1 MSASI
6 ATFDL
11 ATKWRP
17 IAEAFAMFQNECGSL
32 VQCADSVF
40 GEVDSI
46 RGELAARARELQR
59 LEEQLVLREGQLAEQ
74 RTDFARLSSQFDQ
87 QAARLAETTAEL
99 ASLREEF
106 ANRAPPAT
114 LAADTAR
121 LALEQAGQSW
131 HRDRTEILER
141 LNGLTIMQQ
150 TGSSDKDAVQSFCHE
165 LTEIHELIGSSH
177 AQTRAAL
184 ETQLAHF
191 DARMQT
197 LRESAGAER
206 ASDEALS
213 KLSDSLAEL
222 RAGLAQLHTQAA
234 STTNESH
241 AELIQRLEALA
252 ENNRP
257 TEQPSPL
264 LGEILQKLTETRE
277 SLDSVRKQATQQTEI
292 HELVVGELKAEIEQL
307 RVALKEAPPPAASSV
322 TEEAISSLRAEIDA
336 QRQLAEEARQHA
348 QKQET
353 ERAVLEA
360 ELDRVRTQSA
370 QWRLQHEQEQAH
382 HHEEEQRWH
391 EDLQDLRQ
399 LVRQATSAM
408 GSSVQPAA
416 ADAVAAKAGESQEQP
431 DVVANSLFAQ
441 FAKLQ
446 KDSARRR
453 TRGQ

>member
-46 RGELAARARELQR
+46 RGELLARARELQR
-59 LEEQLVLREGQLAEQ
+59 LEDQLVLRESQLAEQ

-87 QAARLAETTAEL
+87 QAARLAETTEEL
-99 ASLREEF
+99 GRLREEV

-121 LALEQAGQSW
+121 LALEQAGQAW
-131 HRDRTEILER
+131 QRDRVEIMER
-141 LNGLTIMQQ
+141 LNGLSLMQQ
-150 TGSSDKDAVQSFCHE
+150 TGSSDNEAVKAFCHE

-184 ETQLAHF
+184 EHQLAHF
-191 DARMQT
+191 DERLLALNQA
-197 LRESAGAER
+197 SAAER
-206 ASDEALS
+206 SSDESLS
-213 KLSDSLAEL
+213 KLS
-222 RAGLAQLHTQAA
+222 GTLAQLREELASLQLQAA
-234 STTNESH
+234 SSASETQNE
-241 AELIQRLEALA
+241 LLQRLDALT
-252 ENNRP
+252 EKSRP
-257 TEQPSPL
+257 VADQSPL
-264 LGEILQKLTETRE
+264 LSEILQKLTETSQ
-277 SLDSVRKQATQQTEI
+277 SLDSVRKQSAEQAGAHESVVTE
-292 HELVVGELKAEIEQL
+292 LRTEIEQL
-307 RVALKEAPPPAASSV
+307 RSALQQAPKPANGSV
-322 TEEAISSLRAEIDA
+322 TEEAIASLRAEIEA
-336 QRQLAEEARQHA
+336 QRQLAEEARQQA

-353 ERAVLEA
+353 ERALIEA
-360 ELDRVRTQSA
+360 ELDRVRTQAA
-370 QWRLQHEQEQAH
+370 QWRLQHEQEQTH

-391 EDLQDLRQ
+391 EELQDLRQ
-399 LVRQATSAM
+399 LMRQATAGMSNPIQA
-408 GSSVQPAA
+408 VA
-416 ADAVAAKAGESQEQP
+416 ADAVVVKVADGHDAGDP
-431 DVVANSLFAQ
+431 VASSLLAQ

>member
-59 LEEQLVLREGQLAEQ
+59 LEEQLVTRESQLAEQ

-99 ASLREEF
+99 GKLREDV

-121 LALEQAGQSW
+121 LALEQAGETW

-150 TGSSDKDAVQSFCHE
+150 TGSSDNDAVKSFCHE

-184 ETQLAHF
+184 DAQLSHF
-191 DARMQT
+191 DERMQA
-197 LRESAGAER
+197 LREASAVER
-206 ASDEALS
+206 PSDEVLT
-213 KLSDSLAEL
+213 KLGESLAEL
-222 RAGLAQLHTQAA
+222 RA
-234 STTNESH
+234 ESS
-241 AELIQRLEALA
+241 R
-252 ENNRP
+252 
-257 TEQPSPL
+257 
-264 LGEILQKLTETRE
+264 
-277 SLDSVRKQATQQTEI
+277 QTEA
-292 HELVVGELKAEIEQL
+292 HEAVVRGLKAEIEQL
-307 RVALKEAPPPAASSV
+307 RTALKEAPAPVTSNV
-322 TEEAISSLRAEIDA
+322 TEEAIASLRGEIEK
-336 QRQLAEEARQHA
+336 QRQLADEARQMA

-353 ERAVLEA
+353 ERAVLES
-360 ELDRVRTQSA
+360 ELDRVRTQAA

-391 EDLQDLRQ
+391 EELQDLRQ
-399 LVRQATSAM
+399 LVRQATAM
-408 GSSVQPAA
+408 GAGSVQPVPAE
-416 ADAVAAKAGESQEQP
+416 AVAAKAAENQEQP
-431 DVVANSLFAQ
+431 DVVANSLLAQ